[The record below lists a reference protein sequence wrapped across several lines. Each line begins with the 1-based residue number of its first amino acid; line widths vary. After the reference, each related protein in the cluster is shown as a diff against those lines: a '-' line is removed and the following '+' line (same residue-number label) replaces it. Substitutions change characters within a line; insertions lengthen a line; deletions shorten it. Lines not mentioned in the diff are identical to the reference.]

1 MYGGHPPIMMSP
13 IAHTLLSAAR
23 YSHGRSLRPWEDVI
37 AACRELWPVL
47 DPDSRSYLLALMSTQ
62 IPRDLRRMIDYEPPA
77 GKQELEAELAAY
89 LALFEWCQVQ
99 PAAQESLADR
109 VDLMR
114 QRADQEASEL
124 GLALHRMGQAQAAR
138 RETERKARLELAL
151 CMVVLSESPYLNLYV
166 SEDVKDAAYAK
177 ACKDLQEF
185 NVTRTC
191 REDLAALITRYAKGE

>member
-1 MYGGHPPIMMSP
+1 M
-13 IAHTLLSAAR
+13 
-23 YSHGRSLRPWEDVI
+23 
-37 AACRELWPVL
+37 
-47 DPDSRSYLLALMSTQ
+47 
-62 IPRDLRRMIDYEPPA
+62 
-77 GKQELEAELAAY
+77 KQQLEEELAAY
-89 LALFEWCQVQ
+89 LALFEWCQAQ
-99 PAAQESLADR
+99 PAVEESLTDR

-124 GLALHRMGQAQAAR
+124 GLALHRMEQAQAAR
-138 RETERKARLELAL
+138 REAVRQARLELAL

-166 SEDVKDAAYAK
+166 ADNVKDVAYAK